1 MELRL
6 YGCDDERFCNE
17 TAAATTGTAA
27 DNRKGIVTNNDG
39 KGTVTTNDNKGNVMI

>member
-1 MELRL
+1 VELRL

-27 DNRKGIVTNNDG
+27 TTG
-39 KGTVTTNDNKGNVMI
+39 KEW